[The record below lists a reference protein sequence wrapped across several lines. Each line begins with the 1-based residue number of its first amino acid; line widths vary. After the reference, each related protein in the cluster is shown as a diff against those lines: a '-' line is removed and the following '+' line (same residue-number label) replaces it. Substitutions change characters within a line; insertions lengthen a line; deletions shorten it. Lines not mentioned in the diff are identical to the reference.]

1 MWFVQGTD
9 LENAIMEVKMYIK
22 SRIES
27 INNEGTNILHISN
40 LMREI
45 ETNYSYVDHIRFV
58 KINNYDTD
66 VQSLVLVFP
75 TLEDMDKDTRRS
87 YVPEL
92 ITCDLNDIHIN
103 GSSNI

>member
-1 MWFVQGTD
+1 
-9 LENAIMEVKMYIK
+9 
-22 SRIES
+22 
-27 INNEGTNILHISN
+27 
-40 LMREI
+40 MREI
-45 ETNYSYVDHIRFV
+45 ETTYSYVDHIRFV